1 MTFGVTG
8 DVTGDTAGPTV
19 ADQHLH
25 PGTIALGW
33 LSSAPS
39 TIIGLPAIIAIT
51 SDIGFRTALLAM
63 LGLGLVSLAFGYWRW
78 TRFTYGIGTQ
88 DIVIES
94 GLLSRNR
101 RTIPFSR
108 IQDVDIERKLLHRI
122 FGLAKVNVESGGGG
136 EDEGSLDS
144 VSDAEADRIRSTVRA
159 AKGAA
164 VKALTEAQTQAQTQD
179 QAQAGAILKAVKPDT
194 PLFAMSLSQVLKYG
208 LFSYSFGSLAAIMG
222 GIFYLYSQLRD
233 TLDEQAELLNQAKG
247 YAGDIVIS
255 PLWITIGII
264 IILLLAMITSVGK
277 ALLTTYD
284 FQLTQDARGLRC
296 TRGLLTRTE
305 VLIPKN
311 KVQAGIIASNPLWA
325 IIAHEAL
332 FLQTLGVGSASGN
345 HNAAPFATRAEVSRI
360 VDEVPA
366 LRLPD
371 GIEYSSASSVHRWNQ
386 IAAVPFLVIMAIAIG
401 WLIWWVAIIL
411 LPLILIFASG
421 RWLAATRH
429 GYALDNN
436 MLFINSGFWRQRLAV
451 VRMANIE
458 SVSITSGW
466 IQRRW
471 GLASVTIDIAGGCFA
486 IQDVTRLIAN
496 SIADDLIAMARQE
509 RRSGHPKLL

>member
-1 MTFGVTG
+1 MTDQMVALSAA
-8 DVTGDTAGPTV
+8 VGPTI
-19 ADQHLH
+19 ANQRLH
-25 PGTIALGW
+25 PGTIVLGW

-63 LGLGLVSLAFGYWRW
+63 LGLGLVSLAFCYWRW
-78 TRFTYGIGTQ
+78 TRFTYGVGAQ

-122 FGLAKVNVESGGGG
+122 FGLAKVKVESGGGG

-144 VSDAEADRIRSTVRA
+144 VSDAEADHIRSTVRA

-164 VKALTEAQTQAQTQD
+164 KQAQTST
-179 QAQAGAILKAVKPDT
+179 IITAVKPDA
-194 PLFAMSLSQVLKYG
+194 PLFTMPLSNVLKYG
-208 LFSYSFGSLAAIMG
+208 LFSYSFGSLAAIIG

-233 TLDEQAELLNQAKG
+233 TLDKPDELLDQARG
-247 YAGDIVIS
+247 YAGDIAFS
-255 PLWITIGII
+255 PGWIAGGIVT
-264 IILLLAMITSVGK
+264 ILLLAMITSVGK

-284 FQLTQDARGLRC
+284 FQLTRDARGLRC
-296 TRGLLTRTE
+296 TRGLFTRTE

-325 IIAHEAL
+325 TIAHDAL
-332 FLQTLGVGSASGN
+332 YLQTLGVGSASGN
-345 HNAAPFATRAEVSRI
+345 HSAAPFAPRAELSRI

-371 GIEYSSASSVHRWNQ
+371 GAEFVAVSPRHRWNQ
-386 IAAVPFLVIMAIAIG
+386 IAAVPFLLIMAFSAAFF
-401 WLIWWVAIIL
+401 IWWAGL
-411 LPLILIFASG
+411 LILALIIVFAVG
-421 RWLAATRH
+421 RWLAASRH
-429 GYALDNN
+429 RYALDGD
-436 MLFINSGFWRQRLAV
+436 MLFIHFGFWRRRLAM
-451 VRMANIE
+451 VRIANVE
-458 SVSITSGW
+458 SVSISSGW

-471 GLASVTIDIAGGCFA
+471 GLANVTIDIAGGSFG
-486 IQDVTRLIAN
+486 IQDVSPTIAN
-496 SIADDLIAMARQE
+496 SITSHLIAIARAE
-509 RRSGHPKLL
+509 RKLKPC